1 MAIGKFV
8 LYKPYKDRKAQSA
21 RVTTAKDQNP
31 LNGIKKV
38 KKADRLLNPLETRL
52 YLYLIIDRDHVI
64 KVKTEYAIFP
74 KQWDFKKQ
82 LKKEIPGNSVGTLEK
97 NEMIRKF
104 NKDLQKLK
112 EDIETK
118 YKDAVKENPD
128 LPFNQVAKIVT
139 D

>member
-82 LKKEIPGNSVGTLEK
+82 IGRAHV
-97 NEMIRKF
+97 
-104 NKDLQKLK
+104 
-112 EDIETK
+112 
-118 YKDAVKENPD
+118 
-128 LPFNQVAKIVT
+128 
-139 D
+139 